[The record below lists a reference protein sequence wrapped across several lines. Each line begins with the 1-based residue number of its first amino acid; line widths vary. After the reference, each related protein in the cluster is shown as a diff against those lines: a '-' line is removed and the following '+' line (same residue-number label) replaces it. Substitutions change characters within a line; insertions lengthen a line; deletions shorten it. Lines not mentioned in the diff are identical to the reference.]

1 MATAAVIPPVF
12 LEGLTAT
19 FGLGPSLLDLLLIIS
34 TNRER

>member
-19 FGLGPSLLDLLLIIS
+19 VGLGHSPLELLLIIS